1 MNKLF
6 CLLICI
12 FLVSVINAQNVGIG
26 TSSPTYKLD
35 VAGRLRLQNI
45 GSTAGIWFDGTTTAI
60 RSFIGTID
68 NDHIGIY
75 GNGGAG
81 WKFAFNVN
89 NGNIGIGT
97 TAPTAALDVT
107 GAIRMRGTFPKKG
120 SVLTSDDVNGNANWA
135 DPVAFKASGRNTSVM
150 TSLPLSAWTKYYFE
164 TTTDFNV
171 GLVYQQLN
179 SQLGIVEDGIY
190 HLNTQIQLTGY
201 GEELHVRLRMNR
213 GGTEYTLAQQSKA
226 SYNLENPPT
235 LSDVIFIDAVSI
247 STDVKLLAGDIVWVE
262 IFYNS
267 TYNNS
272 PFAISAINEKTWFSG
287 HLAAR
292 L

>member
-1 MNKLF
+1 MKKL
-6 CLLICI
+6 LSLILFV
-12 FLVSVINAQNVGIG
+12 FLVSIITAQNVGIG
-26 TSSPTYKLD
+26 TSSPAYKLD
-35 VAGRLRLQNI
+35 VAGRLRLQN
-45 GSTAGIWFDGTTTAI
+45 SATTAGIWFDGTTTAT

-68 NDHIGIY
+68 NDHVGIY
-75 GNGGAG
+75 GSGGAG
-81 WKFAFNVN
+81 WKFAFDVN
-89 NGNIGIGT
+89 NGNVGIGT
-97 TAPTAALDVT
+97 TAPTAALDVS

-135 DPVAFKASGRNTSVM
+135 DPVAFKASGRNTSIM
-150 TSLPLSAWTKYYFE
+150 TTLPLNAWTKYYFE

-190 HLNTQIQLTGY
+190 HLNTQIQLYGY

-213 GGTEYTLAQQSKA
+213 GGTESTIAEQTKS

-267 TYNNS
+267 TYSNT
-272 PFAISAINEKTWFSG
+272 PFAISSSNEKTWFSG
-287 HLAAR
+287 HLVAR